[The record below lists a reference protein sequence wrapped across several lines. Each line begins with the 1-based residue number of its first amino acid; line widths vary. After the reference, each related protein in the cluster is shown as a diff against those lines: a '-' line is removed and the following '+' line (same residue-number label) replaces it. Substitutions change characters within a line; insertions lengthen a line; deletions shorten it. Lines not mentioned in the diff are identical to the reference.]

1 MAKMGQRRGSSS
13 ANGVCSVPYRFFYLN
28 DAGRVVVREDRECK
42 GDVAALAYARS
53 LSPYR
58 TIEIWDGAFRVAHI
72 VKGENPLDV
81 YDSTSGWHWS
91 FPAEPAEA

>member
-1 MAKMGQRRGSSS
+1 MARMGQRRGLRS
-13 ANGVCSVPYRFFYLN
+13 ADGVCRVPYRFFYLN

-42 GDVAALAYARS
+42 GDVAALAYAKS
-53 LSPYR
+53 LAPYR
-58 TIEIWDGAFRVAHI
+58 TIEIWDGTFRVAHI
-72 VKGENPLDV
+72 VKGEDPLDV